1 MVAQSGERET
11 EDLEVACSIH
21 AHGIY
26 HLFDICPILTKP
38 KLHEVEYLRKIL
50 YDIEINQSPTAYIA
64 NMKSNVK
71 PQRPIREYKGST
83 LEDILDQI
91 VRDILD
97 ENEE

>member
-21 AHGIY
+21 AHGI
-26 HLFDICPILTKP
+26 P
-38 KLHEVEYLRKIL
+38 KTYAKIQVYEVENMRKIL
-50 YDIEINQSPTAYIA
+50 YDIEINQSSNAFIA

-71 PQRPIREYKGST
+71 PQRPLREYKGNT
-83 LEDILDQI
+83 LEEILDQI

>member
-21 AHGIY
+21 AHGIFGLK
-26 HLFDICPILTKP
+26 HKDL
-38 KLHEVEYLRKIL
+38 EVERMRKVL
-50 YDIEINQSPTAYIA
+50 YDIEINQSPTAFIA
-64 NMKSNVK
+64 NLKSNVK
-71 PQRPIREYKGST
+71 PQRPIREYKGIT
-83 LEDILDQI
+83 LEEILDQI

>member
-21 AHGIY
+21 AHGILKTY
-26 HLFDICPILTKP
+26 AKILV
-38 KLHEVEYLRKIL
+38 HEVENMRKIL
-50 YDIEINQSPTAYIA
+50 YDIEINQSSNAFIA

-71 PQRPIREYKGST
+71 PQRPLREYKGNT
-83 LEDILDQI
+83 LEEILDQI

>member
-1 MVAQSGERET
+1 MS
-11 EDLEVACSIH
+11 
-21 AHGIY
+21 
-26 HLFDICPILTKP
+26 
-38 KLHEVEYLRKIL
+38 KIL
-50 YDIEINQSPTAYIA
+50 YDIEINQTPHAFVA

-83 LEDILDQI
+83 LEEILDQV

>member
-21 AHGIY
+21 AHGILLTY
-26 HLFDICPILTKP
+26 AKILV
-38 KLHEVEYLRKIL
+38 HEVENMRKIL
-50 YDIEINQSPTAYIA
+50 YDIEINQSSNAFVA

-71 PQRPIREYKGST
+71 PQRPLREYKGNT
-83 LEDILDQI
+83 LEEILDQI

>member
-21 AHGIY
+21 AHGTWSNLLIPVVREV
-26 HLFDICPILTKP
+26 DR
-38 KLHEVEYLRKIL
+38 EVEYMGKIL
-50 YDIEINQSPTAYIA
+50 YDIEINQTPNAFVA
-64 NMKSNVK
+64 NLKSNVK

-83 LEDILDQI
+83 LEEILDQL

-97 ENEE
+97 ETEE